1 MLSSRHTVWSCRG
14 SIHLALFVFLL
25 KGPRPVQLSI
35 RICMHLLQWR
45 MLEEWLNG
53 YPGPSGCCCCFSV
66 GTSKACHDHYIADAQ
81 SWLLVF
87 SEMQSNQHYVPVLYP
102 ASPPECSK
110 VYRGQEP
117 ERLYPGLFQ
126 LLNTWSHN
134 ALIDFL
140 VAPEQMEGMDSR
152 SSQVVGD
159 AGFHF
164 HHFCRFA

>member
-1 MLSSRHTVWSCRG
+1 MLEYEYAEFKTYCVK
-14 SIHLALFVFLL
+14 L
-25 KGPRPVQLSI
+25 PRINPFGFI
-35 RICMHLLQWR
+35 RIFTEGTQARATQHPHLHAFATMKDAWR
-45 MLEEWLNG
+45 MAKRL
-53 YPGPSGCCCCFSV
+53 SCSCFSV

-87 SEMQSNQHYVPVLYP
+87 SEMQSNQHYVPVLHP

-126 LLNTWSHN
+126 LLNIWSHN
-134 ALIDFL
+134 AFLDFL